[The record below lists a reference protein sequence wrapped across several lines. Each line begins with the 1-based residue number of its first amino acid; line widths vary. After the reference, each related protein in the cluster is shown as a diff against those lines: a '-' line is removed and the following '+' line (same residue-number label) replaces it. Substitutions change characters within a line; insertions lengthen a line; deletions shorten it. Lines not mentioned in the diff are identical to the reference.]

1 MPMTTRLLTAI
12 TSLALLASVAPAAAN
27 AATAPVG
34 RADLST
40 TALPTVNR
48 SALCGKQCTVAQI
61 AVKADGKFVLASPVA
76 GKLSSWSF
84 RSGTGASGDSYVLRV
99 LRQNGTQ
106 FQAVAST
113 PAVKVTD
120 DGDTLRGPFTLPAP
134 IQVKAGDKLGLQVLG
149 GSAKSD
155 QYDVPTI
162 GSTAEDIY
170 GPFYNPDLADGGPMR
185 APDFTSGGQQI
196 PVQAT
201 IDVAAPTAP
210 TAPSLTG
217 LKLRPATFAA
227 AKRGA
232 SAARKKRVRVGTT
245 VSYTLSAA
253 ATTTFKVQRAVKG
266 KRAGGKCVAA
276 KRANRRKPNCTRY
289 VSLRGSF
296 ARAGQAGRNQFR
308 FTGRLRGRKLAAGRY
323 RLAATA
329 QNADGTSRTLRAAFR
344 VIR

>member
-1 MPMTTRLLTAI
+1 MTTRLLTAI
-12 TSLALLASVAPAAAN
+12 TSLALLASAAPATAS
-27 AATAPVG
+27 AATASVG

-61 AVKADGKFVLASPVA
+61 AVKADGKFVLASPVN
-76 GKLSSWSF
+76 GTISSWSF
-84 RSGTGASGDSYVLRV
+84 RSGVGASGDSYQLRV

-106 FQAVAST
+106 FAAVAST

-120 DGDTLRGPFTLPAP
+120 DADTLRGPFALPAP

-162 GSTAEDIY
+162 GSTNDDVY

-210 TAPSLTG
+210 SLTG
-217 LKLRPATFAA
+217 LSLRPKTFAA

-232 SAARKKRVRVGTT
+232 SAARTKRVRVGTT
-245 VSYTLSAA
+245 VSYTLSDA
-253 ATTTFKVQRAVKG
+253 ATTTFTVQKAVKG
-266 KRAGGKCVAA
+266 KRVGGKCVAA
-276 KRANRRKPNCTRY
+276 KRANRRKPSCTRY

-296 ARAGQAGRNQFR
+296 ARAGQAGPNQLR
-308 FTGRLRGRKLAAGRY
+308 FTGRLRGRKLAPGRY
-323 RLAATA
+323 RLTASAKNANGSSPSVQATFKVVR
-329 QNADGTSRTLRAAFR
+329 G
-344 VIR
+344 